1 MVSRSPARQ
10 EITLQLLGF
19 LVFILVLIALIGP
32 VLLPF
37 ALLPQTDPQGLGNGV
52 FVVSL
57 QRELGEVWRA
67 SHTAIRATWASIL
80 ATFALG

>member
-1 MVSRSPARQ
+1 MISRTQAQR
-10 EITLQLLGF
+10 GF
-19 LVFILVLIALIGP
+19 AHQFVGALIFILILIALIGP

-37 ALLPQTDPQGLGNGV
+37 ALLPETDPQGLGNGA

-57 QRELGEVWRA
+57 QREFGEAWDA
-67 SHTAIRATWASIL
+67 SHAALRATWASIL